1 MQVLT
6 GFELFS
12 LARSSPSRSLRST
25 RLGLGSQDLQL
36 AQAMAFSQSHSALCL
51 LLPPARLLAL
61 SNEPIL
67 TSELTT
73 SPPHS
78 QSPPLSPRVKWHPAP
93 LTDAPGGGRG
103 GRGGGRGGFG
113 GGGRGQSSSP
123 LPSPFFR
130 SLAPS
135 RESHVLG
142 DAKTDNLEIYLTRTP
157 RYLDAGRLCDRT
169 SNRRWWTW
177 RRLLGRSW
185 RCWWRTRWWF
195 RWWTR
200 RSTPWRWT
208 WWRA

>member
-1 MQVLT
+1 MRGPASPVPSRRYSVEARHEAVQVLT

-78 QSPPLSPRVKWHPAP
+78 AISPSLSSHEM
-93 LTDAPGGGRG
+93 APGPTHR
-103 GRGGGRGGFG
+103 
-113 GGGRGQSSSP
+113 
-123 LPSPFFR
+123 
-130 SLAPS
+130 
-135 RESHVLG
+135 
-142 DAKTDNLEIYLTRTP
+142 
-157 RYLDAGRLCDRT
+157 
-169 SNRRWWTW
+169 
-177 RRLLGRSW
+177 
-185 RCWWRTRWWF
+185 RTR
-195 RWWTR
+195 RWTR
-200 RSTPWRWT
+200 RSWRRTRWIRRRWT
-208 WWRA
+208 RSVLFSSSLAFLPLARTFARVPRLGGREN